1 MRKANFTGK
10 LEDLL
15 VEAADG
21 WLAGS
26 KLSGAQRDEALRQIV
41 DWLGAGIVLL
51 AAAAPL
57 LSVSL
62 DLPLAIAGGLFAAS
76 VPLAASGLLAA
87 TGSLRAG
94 RLTALAAS
102 AVALGAL
109 VFSTGGLASPFI
121 LIAAL
126 LPLESAFARATV
138 RSCVAGL
145 GASMLV
151 VLAGAVGSL
160 ADLASE
166 VPPNAMVATVIFL
179 FGYCAARAVLFSIAL
194 VAEPAEPAEPV
205 AVEEPQAPIFDPSDI
220 FDRLPGLVTLHDRN
234 GQVIRSSGADKAA
247 FMSWLGDP
255 AGGGFLAR
263 VHVSDRIA
271 FLDAFDALR
280 RGEPS
285 RRVELRMERR
295 STDTGADYGQF
306 AHVAVDLMAERT
318 EEGGFLGAVVQS
330 RDVSELVE
338 NRTRVADALE
348 QAENA
353 NEAKSRFLAAVSH
366 ELRTPLNAIIGF
378 SDILAREYFGKF
390 PDERQREYVGLIHRS
405 GHHLLSLVN
414 TMLDMSKIEAGR
426 YELVAE
432 QFPVS
437 EEVES
442 CTAMLGLQAEEKGVT
457 LTRRVAREA
466 GEIVADRRAVQQ
478 MLINLVGNAIKFT
491 EPGGVVTTDVERSGD
506 MLRLVVSD
514 TGIGIPEDQLARI
527 GEPFVQGQNSLSR
540 NYEGTGLGL
549 SLVKGLVA
557 LHGGHFSVAS
567 RAGEGTRITIELPAQ
582 GEGICTGDVV
592 HDRMLAYPPRLSPDL
607 PGPVDDERETKD
619 DATARIA

>member
-26 KLSGAQRDEALRQIV
+26 RLSGADRQEALHQIV
-41 DWLGAGIVLL
+41 DWLGAGVLL
-51 AAAAPL
+51 LVAAAPV
-57 LSVSL
+57 LSASL

-94 RLTALAAS
+94 RLTALVAS
-102 AVALGAL
+102 VTALGFL
-109 VFSTGGLASPFI
+109 VASTGGLASPFI
-121 LIAAL
+121 LLAAL
-126 LPLESAFARATV
+126 LPLEAVFAKPSAKSV
-138 RSCVAGL
+138 IAGL
-145 GASMLV
+145 SGAL
-151 VLAGAVGSL
+151 AVGVIGGLGSVAAL
-160 ADLASE
+160 ATA
-166 VPPNAMVATVIFL
+166 VPPNAVAATLVFL
-179 FGYCAARAVLFSIAL
+179 FGYCAARALSLTRSTATDTVEFVEPDAEKNAL
-194 VAEPAEPAEPV
+194 E
-205 AVEEPQAPIFDPSDI
+205 FDPSDI

-234 GQVIRSSGADKAA
+234 GNVIRASGADKQA
-247 FMSWLGDP
+247 FITWMGEP
-255 AGGGFLAR
+255 AGGGFLAHI
-263 VHVSDRIA
+263 HVSDRIA

-280 RGEPS
+280 RGEPR

-295 STDTGADYGQF
+295 GDPARQF
-306 AHVAVDLMAERT
+306 AHVAVDLMAELT
-318 EEGGFLGAVVQS
+318 AEGAFLGAVVQS

-338 NRTRVADALE
+338 NRTRLAEAVE
-348 QAENA
+348 QAESA
-353 NEAKSRFLAAVSH
+353 NDAKSRFLAAVSH

-378 SDILAREYFGKF
+378 SDILEREFFGAL
-390 PDERQREYVGLIHRS
+390 PDQRQREYVGLIHRS

-432 QFPVS
+432 TFAVS
-437 EEVES
+437 ESVDNCS
-442 CTAMLGLQAEEKGVT
+442 AMLGLQAKEKGVT
-457 LTRRVAREA
+457 LTRRVARDA

-478 MLINLVGNAIKFT
+478 ILINLVGNAIKFT
-491 EPGGVVTTDVERSGD
+491 EPGGVVTTDVDRSGD
-506 MLRLVVSD
+506 MLRIVVSD

-549 SLVKGLVA
+549 SLVKGLVT
-557 LHGGHFSVAS
+557 LHGGHFAISS
-567 RAGEGTRITIELPAQ
+567 QSGEGTCITIELPAD
-582 GEGICTGDVV
+582 GAGMSTGDVV
-592 HDRMLAYPPRLSPDL
+592 HDRTLAFPPRLSPDL
-607 PGPVDDERETKD
+607 PEQNEDKQESED

>member
-1 MRKANFTGK
+1 
-10 LEDLL
+10 
-15 VEAADG
+15 
-21 WLAGS
+21 
-26 KLSGAQRDEALRQIV
+26 
-41 DWLGAGIVLL
+41 
-51 AAAAPL
+51 
-57 LSVSL
+57 
-62 DLPLAIAGGLFAAS
+62 
-76 VPLAASGLLAA
+76 
-87 TGSLRAG
+87 
-94 RLTALAAS
+94 
-102 AVALGAL
+102 
-109 VFSTGGLASPFI
+109 
-121 LIAAL
+121 
-126 LPLESAFARATV
+126 
-138 RSCVAGL
+138 
-145 GASMLV
+145 
-151 VLAGAVGSL
+151 
-160 ADLASE
+160 
-166 VPPNAMVATVIFL
+166 MVATVIFL
-179 FGYCAARAVLFSIAL
+179 FGYCAARALLFSIAP
-194 VAEPAEPAEPV
+194 VVEAAEPV
-205 AVEEPQAPIFDPSDI
+205 AVEEPQAPTFDPSDI

-234 GQVIRSSGADKAA
+234 GHVIRSSGADKAA
-247 FMSWLGDP
+247 FMSWMGDP

-263 VHVSDRIA
+263 IHVSDRIA

-280 RGEPS
+280 RGEPR

-295 STDTGADYGQF
+295 GTGTGAGEGQF
-306 AHVAVDLMAERT
+306 AHVAVDLMAECA

-432 QFPVS
+432 HFPVS
-437 EEVES
+437 EVVEN
-442 CTAMLGLQAEEKGVT
+442 CTAMLGLQAEEKSVT

-491 EPGGVVTTDVERSGD
+491 EPGGVVTTDVERSGE

-557 LHGGHFSVAS
+557 LHGGHFSIAS
-567 RAGEGTRITIELPAQ
+567 RVGEGTRITIELPAQ

-607 PGPVDDERETKD
+607 PGPEDDEQEPKD